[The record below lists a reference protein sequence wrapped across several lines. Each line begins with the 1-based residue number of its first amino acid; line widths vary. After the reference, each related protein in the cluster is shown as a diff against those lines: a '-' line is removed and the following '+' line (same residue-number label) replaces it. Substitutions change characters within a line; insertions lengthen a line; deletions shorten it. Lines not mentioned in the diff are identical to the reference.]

1 MSFWTR
7 LRPVGK
13 LELGR
18 HRAGLRLTGIM
29 LLAPGHDL
37 IPIRPRTVTAMRAFV
52 PFLSIFSQWPLAAV
66 ERFDGERAYDPIL
79 PRQAAAGAGPG
90 EFNLA
95 SHDRVREFK
104 CVAAG
109 LNWNWPLGPS
119 RLCLTSLVMTQSS
132 ALTFSNSFT
141 FFCAVRAVVAA
152 HWAQ

>member
-1 MSFWTR
+1 
-7 LRPVGK
+7 
-13 LELGR
+13 
-18 HRAGLRLTGIM
+18 M

-132 ALTFSNSFT
+132 EVPEQCRLPSHFRTHSS
-141 FFCAVRAVVAA
+141 FFCAVRAVAAA
-152 HWAQ
+152 H